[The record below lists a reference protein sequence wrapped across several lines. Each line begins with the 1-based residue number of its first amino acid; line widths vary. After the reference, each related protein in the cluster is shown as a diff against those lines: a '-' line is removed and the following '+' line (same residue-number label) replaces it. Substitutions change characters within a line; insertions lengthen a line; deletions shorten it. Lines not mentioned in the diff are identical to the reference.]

1 MDLDDLL
8 ESVQDSPQ
16 KQQST
21 KVNEFQ
27 LKTAQKVAKID
38 DGEVDDWGDLTT
50 SKKLTEHVVEEQ
62 KRQHVDQPTEDDEWG
77 DLATEA
83 VQTNTTLNIP
93 P

>member
-16 KQQST
+16 KQQSS
-21 KVNEFQ
+21 KVNSEFQ
-27 LKTAQKVAKID
+27 LKTAQKVVKVD

-62 KRQHVDQPTEDDEWG
+62 KRQ
-77 DLATEA
+77 
-83 VQTNTTLNIP
+83 
-93 P
+93 